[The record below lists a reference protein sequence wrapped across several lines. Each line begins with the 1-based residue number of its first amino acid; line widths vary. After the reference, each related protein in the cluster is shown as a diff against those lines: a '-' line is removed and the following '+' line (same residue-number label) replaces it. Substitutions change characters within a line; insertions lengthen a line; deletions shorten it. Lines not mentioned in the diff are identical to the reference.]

1 MAATPSELVASQ
13 AFIASGNSVALPLST
28 ASLLVATVNF
38 TAGSGTISG
47 MDLWFQASAD
57 GGTTWF
63 DLPADLVLKTSSAAG
78 GNTTTANQRNIV
90 AGKTTTTAEQF
101 IGIFKHVA
109 ANRVRAKWVLTG
121 TSPSLSFSVNV
132 VAK

>member
-13 AFIASGNSVALPLST
+13 AFIASGNSVWLPLST

-38 TAGSGTISG
+38 TAGSGTIAG
-47 MDLWFQASAD
+47 MNLWFQASAD
-57 GGTTWF
+57 GGATAF

-90 AGKTTTTAEQF
+90 SKTDVTLEQF

-121 TSPSLSFSVNV
+121 TSPSLTFSVNV